1 MSHLSRST
9 WLPQRAEP
17 LPGIWGETPLVAA
30 GSPSHLILVIDD
42 SATVRK
48 IMEMC
53 HRRAGF
59 AIQTFADGVEALRWL
74 SVNQAIIPL
83 LIYLDIEMPRMDG
96 FDVAR
101 ALRAK
106 SAFASVPILM
116 FSSRDKTLDR
126 LKGRLA
132 GARGYVTK
140 PFREQEILAITRSY
154 LPPAESVAVAE

>member
-1 MSHLSRST
+1 
-9 WLPQRAEP
+9 
-17 LPGIWGETPLVAA
+17 
-30 GSPSHLILVIDD
+30 LVIDD

-53 HRRAGF
+53 HRRSGF

-74 SVNQAIIPL
+74 SANQAIIPS

-96 FDVAR
+96 FEVAR
-101 ALRAK
+101 ALHTK

-126 LKGRLA
+126 LKGRLV

-154 LPPAESVAVAE
+154 LLPAESVAVAE